1 MSFPRIANPLRSTGR
16 PAGRVIAAPLPRLWA
31 WVAEVLERRRA
42 LRQLATMDE
51 RMLRDI
57 GLHRGN
63 AEEVIRQG
71 RADRPRALP
80 WWTT

>member
-31 WVAEVLERRRA
+31 WVVAAVERRRA
-42 LRQLATMDE
+42 LRLLAGMDDH
-51 RMLRDI
+51 MLRDI

-63 AEEVIRQG
+63 AAEAFRHG
-71 RADRPRALP
+71 LRRPPVRP
-80 WWTT
+80 WWDR